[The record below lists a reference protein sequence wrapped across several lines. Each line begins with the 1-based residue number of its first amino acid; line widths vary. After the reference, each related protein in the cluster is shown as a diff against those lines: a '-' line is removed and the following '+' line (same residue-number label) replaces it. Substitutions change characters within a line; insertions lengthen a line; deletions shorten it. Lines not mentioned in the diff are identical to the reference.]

1 MELIVCFGLAVSV
14 FAVVI
19 GLIVGLVSAPT
30 PILLGILV
38 AGMMLTQKSID
49 NFTAT
54 DVALMDEK
62 DKDKIEKVEMN
73 PSELDHKNILK
84 SMVYRGLNY
93 NAPTHID
100 QKIVPHYS
108 SKEIQYRGVKSSH
121 KNSEIV

>member
-14 FAVVI
+14 FAMVI

-49 NFTAT
+49 KFTAT

-62 DKDKIEKVEMN
+62 DKDKIEKVEVN
-73 PSELDHKNILK
+73 PSELDDKNILK
-84 SMVYRGLNY
+84 SMVYRGFNY
-93 NAPTHID
+93 NSRNHID
-100 QKIVPHYS
+100 PKVAPYYAP
-108 SKEIQYRGVKSSH
+108 KEIQYRGAKLSP